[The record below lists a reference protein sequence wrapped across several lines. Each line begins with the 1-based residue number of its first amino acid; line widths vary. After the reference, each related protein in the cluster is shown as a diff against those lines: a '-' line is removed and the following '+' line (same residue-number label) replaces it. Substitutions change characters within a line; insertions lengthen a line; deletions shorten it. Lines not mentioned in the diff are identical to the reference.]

1 MANYTIK
8 LTNNIT
14 SVSDTIIKT
23 GSNGFLFKYNSNNY
37 IISIHHFLPV
47 TETFLDST
55 SEVIKLKKFKNINWN
70 ELMIFEKPDE
80 KYLLNTKIVK
90 NYKTRFV
97 EPKTK
102 IIMEINN
109 NIESYETINYENI
122 CSNPLSKLRSIYLK
136 FVIGNCNDSDRIIY
150 LNKYQGLSGKPIFDI
165 HNKLLGVFAK
175 IIFENNP
182 IITEKG
188 TIYNIY
194 GLILPSI
201 YMIKSIEKKDNES
214 IYMVD
219 IDDYDVKLGKFEIQR
234 EITTDPSRFN
244 YTIYYLPINFKI
256 PLDIYFVLIGDDDQK
271 IMSKN
276 TKTSIL
282 KNIRFVK
289 NENFD
294 FNLNLEKNQ
303 EGFFKLNN
311 ALITLLTNYNKEKAI
326 NTISTFYKYD
336 KPINN
341 IWVKI

>member
-14 SVSDTIIKT
+14 TLTDTTIKS
-23 GSNGFLFKYNSNNY
+23 GSNGFLFKYNCSYY
-37 IISIHHFLPV
+37 IISVHHFLPIS
-47 TETFLDST
+47 ESFLDST
-55 SEVIKLKKFKNINWN
+55 SEIIKLKKFKNINWN
-70 ELMIFEKPDE
+70 ELMIFEKPNE

-97 EPKTK
+97 EPQTK

-109 NIESYETINYENI
+109 IIESYETVNYEII

-136 FVIGNCNDSDRIIY
+136 FIIGKCNDSERINY

-165 HNKLLGVFAK
+165 NGKLLGVFCK
-175 IIFENNP
+175 ITFVSNP
-182 IITEKG
+182 IITEEG

-201 YMIKSIEKKDNES
+201 YIIKSIQKKDNES

-219 IDDYDVKLGKFEIQR
+219 IDDYDVKIGKFEIQR
-234 EITTDPSRFN
+234 EINKDSSTFN
-244 YTIYYLPINFKI
+244 YGIYYLPINFKI
-256 PLDIYFVLIGDDDQK
+256 PLDIYFVLNGDDDLK

-276 TKTSIL
+276 IKTSIL
-282 KNIRFVK
+282 KNIKFIK

-294 FNLNLEKNQ
+294 FNLIIEKNKD
-303 EGFFKLNN
+303 GFFKLNN
-311 ALITLLTNYNKEKAI
+311 GLITSLTNYNKEKAI
-326 NTISTFYKYD
+326 KTIATFYKYD

-341 IWVKI
+341 IWIKI

>member
-14 SVSDTIIKT
+14 SVSDSTINAQ
-23 GSNGFLFKYNSNNY
+23 SNGFLFKYNSNYY
-37 IISIHHFLPV
+37 IISVHHFLPV

-70 ELMIFEKPDE
+70 ELMIFEKPNE

-102 IIMEINN
+102 INMEINN
-109 NIESYETINYENI
+109 NIESYETVNYENI

-136 FVIGNCNDSDRIIY
+136 FFIGTCNNSEKINY
-150 LNKYQGLSGKPIFDI
+150 VNKYQGLSGKPIFDI
-165 HNKLLGVFAK
+165 NNKLLGVFSK
-175 IIFENNP
+175 IIIDNP
-182 IITEKG
+182 TITEDG
-188 TIYNIY
+188 TVYNIY

-201 YMIKSIEKKDNES
+201 YIIKSIEKKDNES

-234 EITTDPSRFN
+234 EITKDTSRFN
-244 YTIYYLPINFKI
+244 YTIYYLPINYKI

-276 TKTSIL
+276 IKTSIL
-282 KNIRFVK
+282 KNIRFIK

-294 FNLNLEKNQ
+294 FNLNIEKNQ
-303 EGFFKLNN
+303 EGYFKLNN
-311 ALITLLTNYNKEKAI
+311 ALITSLTNFNKEKAMK
-326 NTISTFYKYD
+326 TISTFYKYD

-341 IWVKI
+341 LWIKI